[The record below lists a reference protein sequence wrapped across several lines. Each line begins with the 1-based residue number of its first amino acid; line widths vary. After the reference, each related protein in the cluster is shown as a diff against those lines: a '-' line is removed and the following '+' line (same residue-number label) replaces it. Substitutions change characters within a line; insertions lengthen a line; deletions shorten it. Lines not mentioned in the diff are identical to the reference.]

1 MSKSYI
7 VYIMLIL
14 FIISVAYINSLND
27 FSTTENFAP
36 LNKFYRPHVRNV
48 GLATTRIYNKIAHKL
63 SNFYNRLIR

>member
-14 FIISVAYINSLND
+14 FIISFAYINSVND
-27 FSTTENFAP
+27 VSTTENFAP
-36 LNKFYRPHVRNV
+36 LNKFYRPHIRNV
-48 GLATTRIYNKIAHKL
+48 GRTTTRIYNNITHKI

>member
-36 LNKFYRPHVRNV
+36 LKKFYRPHVRNV
-48 GLATTRIYNKIAHKL
+48 VLETTSI
-63 SNFYNRLIR
+63 